1 MIPARHQ
8 SKKRASPVPGPWV
21 HTDNLLLTAL
31 ADTDARGL
39 IARCERVHLAFGE
52 VLAEP
57 GAEIQYV
64 YFPTGSFISLI
75 SSVDPRARLEV
86 GLVGSEG
93 MLGVSLLMG
102 VNVEPL
108 RALVQGAGPALRMEA
123 TQFSKELERSSALRQ
138 VLNRYLYVL
147 MSQLAQ
153 MSGCTSFHML
163 EARFAR
169 WLLMTRDRAH
179 SNEFRVT
186 HEFMAYMLGV
196 RRVGVTHA
204 AGALQRRKLICYSRG
219 KLTILNNAGL
229 EAASCTC
236 YAAAKGTYAT
246 ITGINGSRSHGAR
259 RSRRGAR
266 QL

>member
-1 MIPARHQ
+1 MVPARIPA
-8 SKKRASPVPGPWV
+8 KKTIRPVAGSLI
-21 HTDNLLLTAL
+21 HTDNQLLAAL
-31 ADTDARGL
+31 AGTDAAGL
-39 IARCERVHLAFGE
+39 IDRCERVHLPFGE

-57 GAEIQYV
+57 GAEIRHV
-64 YFPTGSFISLI
+64 YFPTGSFVSLI
-75 SSVDPRARLEV
+75 SSIDRRERLEV
-86 GLVGSEG
+86 GLVGAEG

-108 RALVQGAGPALRMEA
+108 RALVQGAGSALRIEA
-123 TQFSKELERSSALRQ
+123 AQFLRELERSSTLRQ

-153 MSGCTSFHML
+153 MARCTSFHVL

-186 HEFMAYMLGV
+186 QEFMAYMLGV
-196 RRVGVTHA
+196 RRVGVTQA
-204 AGALQRRKLICYSRG
+204 AGALQRRKLIRYTRG
-219 KLTILNNAGL
+219 KLIILNNAGL
-229 EAASCTC
+229 EAASCAC
-236 YAAAKGTYAT
+236 YASAKGMYAAV
-246 ITGINGSRSHGAR
+246 TGINDSRSRGAR

-266 QL
+266 HS